1 MEVVVVGGGGGG
13 GWITYPLPYNTS
25 PRLGAGT
32 LMLNAWTG
40 LLQYGNWSKTWTGNA
55 YKWDYV

>member
-1 MEVVVVGGGGGG
+1 MSTNFGLAGIPG
-13 GWITYPLPYNTS
+13 TYPLPYNTS

-40 LLQYGNWSKTWTGNA
+40 LLQYIFVKTDIFQVWTILNP
-55 YKWDYV
+55 